1 MCSTFKVLL
10 VGAVLRRVDA
20 GTEHL
25 DRRVTYGPDDLLDYA
40 PVTRAHLHVGFM
52 GVGALCAAAIEV
64 SDNTAATLLLQ
75 GVGGPP
81 VVTGFTRSL
90 GDTVT
95 RLDRTEPNLNSA
107 IPGDPRDTTT
117 PEAMAEDLRTMLVGR
132 ALSRASRSALG
143 ASSTRNDVAVLR
155 PPHRRPILVTARKLP
170 SLTHVYELVRIH
182 RAEIAVPKQQ
192 AQGLAK
198 IGTLAARAARSNV
211 LSNEASCVPESS
223 ATPI

>member
-1 MCSTFKVLL
+1 MCSTFQVLL

-25 DRRVTYGPDDLLDYA
+25 DRRVTYGPDGLLDYA
-40 PVTRAHLHVGFM
+40 PVTRAQLHVGFM

-64 SDNTAATLLLQ
+64 SDNTAATLFLQ

-107 IPGDPRDTTT
+107 
-117 PEAMAEDLRTMLVGR
+117 
-132 ALSRASRSALG
+132 SRA
-143 ASSTRNDVAVLR
+143 TRAIR
-155 PPHRRPILVTARKLP
+155 RRPRRWPRIFGRCWSGAR
-170 SLTHVYELVRIH
+170 SLEL
-182 RAEIAVPKQQ
+182 RAPRPAP
-192 AQGLAK
+192 
-198 IGTLAARAARSNV
+198 AARATTSPSCDRLTADRS
-211 LSNEASCVPESS
+211 S
-223 ATPI
+223 